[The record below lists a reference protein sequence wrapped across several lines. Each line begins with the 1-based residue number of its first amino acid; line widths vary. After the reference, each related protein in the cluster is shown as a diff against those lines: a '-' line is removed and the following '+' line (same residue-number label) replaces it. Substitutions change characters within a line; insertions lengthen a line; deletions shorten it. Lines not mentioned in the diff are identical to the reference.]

1 MRLNK
6 KGWRALERKPQPLA
20 DAVGHTVEGHREFF
34 DRNKDRSH
42 RLRLAPRAEITASA
56 LADRKPADLP
66 EDMAWYT
73 AIRQVRPGVRLRVV
87 MPCASGADVDI
98 FPEDECRKI
107 YKEGIGLSPEATKID
122 REAESCSP

>member
-20 DAVGHTVEGHREFF
+20 DAVGHTVEGDREFF

-66 EDMAWYT
+66 EDMAWY
-73 AIRQVRPGVRLRVV
+73 RP
-87 MPCASGADVDI
+87 SG
-98 FPEDECRKI
+98 K
-107 YKEGIGLSPEATKID
+107 
-122 REAESCSP
+122 